1 MLLTTCG
8 SQPTLGHYTQKNIV
22 GIEISMLRHHHFFFL
37 LVMILIGSVSLLGT
51 DIYLPALPEMCGC
64 FNCSQVQIQS
74 SFTLYLLGLA
84 LCQLVYGMLAD
95 RFGRK
100 RIILIAMTLFMLASY
115 FCARADTLT
124 EFLIFRVLQSI
135 GAGAGS
141 VINRAI
147 IADRYNKTEAAGI
160 FSTIFP
166 FIGLAAAI
174 GPLLGGYLCSY
185 FGWRSIFYF
194 MMAFG
199 FLVCLLVLIFL
210 KENKKIQTE
219 LVPRHSI
226 KKQFL
231 AYRHLVTNTNFLGYT
246 VALCAGFAVFRS
258 YAVES
263 PFVFDNQGYQAKEMG
278 SFYIAISVAYVLG
291 NLIAKLLVKRQSL
304 ERVLNMGFLFSILGG
319 ALMVGFSLYFSQ
331 SPYAI
336 ILPMAVVVLGNGF
349 LFPTSSAGAMTS
361 VPIVYS
367 GRASGFM
374 GALQF
379 ITAAICINWIGEF
392 SHGNPLS
399 MSIFILGIILM
410 GFLGYRWL
418 SERKESRLIIE

>member
-1 MLLTTCG
+1 MSLTSCG
-8 SQPTLGHYTQKNIV
+8 SQPTMRHYTQKNIV
-22 GIEISMLRHHHFFFL
+22 GIEVFMLRYHHFFFL

-51 DIYLPALPEMCGC
+51 DIYLPALPEMCNC
-64 FNCSQVQIQS
+64 FNCSQIQIQS

-100 RIILIAMTLFMLASY
+100 RIIMIALTIFILASY
-115 FCARADTLT
+115 FCARSETLT
-124 EFLIFRVLQSI
+124 EFLIFRALQSI

-147 IADRYNKTEAAGI
+147 IADRFNKTEAAGI

-166 FIGLAAAI
+166 FIGLSAAI

-194 MMAFG
+194 MMGFG

-210 KENKKIQTE
+210 RESKKIQAE
-219 LVPRHSI
+219 PLAKHPI
-226 KKQFL
+226 KKQWL
-231 AYRHLVTNTNFLGYT
+231 AYRHLLTNTNFLGYT
-246 VALCAGFAVFRS
+246 LALCAGFAAFRS

-263 PFVFDNQGYQAKEMG
+263 PFVFDNQGYEAQEMG
-278 SFYIAISVAYVLG
+278 TFYIAISVAYILG
-291 NLIAKLLVKRQSL
+291 NLLSKRLIKSLSL

-319 ALMVGFSLYFSQ
+319 VLMVGFSLYFGQ

-336 ILPMAVVVLGNGF
+336 IFSMAVVVLGNGF
-349 LFPTSSAGAMTS
+349 LFPMGSAGAITS
-361 VPIVYS
+361 VLTIYS

-379 ITAAICINWIGEF
+379 ITAAICIHWIGEF
-392 SHGNPLS
+392 SHGNPFS
-399 MSIFILGIILM
+399 MSIFILGIIVI
-410 GFLGYRWL
+410 GFGGYRWL
-418 SERKESRLIIE
+418 ADRKEPRLIID